1 MVFFYQLRESNG
13 LLVYLQKK
21 SSVEQ
26 TLEQYDAIADDC
38 RSTFAVKTR
47 DYGTAWRI
55 LRPSSLTDQIMI
67 KARRIR
73 TLQEVRQAQVD
84 EPPEEAFRAII
95 NYGLM
100 ALIQLEEGANPLEE
114 IELPPEEALKRYDAQ
129 LSATR
134 DLMIRK
140 NHDYGEAWRK
150 MRVASITDMILM
162 KLLRIKQ
169 IEDNQGQTE
178 ASEGLASNY
187 QDIINYA
194 FFALILLEE
203 ASATPS
209 KNN

>member
-1 MVFFYQLRESNG
+1 M
-13 LLVYLQKK
+13 
-21 SSVEQ
+21 EQ
-26 TLEQYDAIADDC
+26 TLEQYNAIADAC

-73 TLQEVRQAQVD
+73 TLQEVHEAQVD
-84 EPPEEAFRAII
+84 EPPEDAFRAII

-100 ALIQLEEGANPLEE
+100 ALIQLEEVSITLDDV
-114 IELPPEEALKRYDAQ
+114 ELTPEEALQRYDTQ
-129 LSATR
+129 LTATR

-140 NHDYGEAWRK
+140 NHDYGEAWRN

-203 ASATPS
+203 DSTTPS

>member
-1 MVFFYQLRESNG
+1 M
-13 LLVYLQKK
+13 
-21 SSVEQ
+21 EQ
-26 TLEQYDAIADDC
+26 TLEQYDAIADTC
-38 RSTFAVKTR
+38 RSIFAVKTQ

-55 LRPSSLTDQIMI
+55 LRPPSLTDQIMI

-73 TLQEVRQAQVD
+73 TLQEVRKAQVD
-84 EPPEEAFRAII
+84 ESAEDAFRAII

-100 ALIQLEEGANPLEE
+100 ALIQLEERSNTMEK
-114 IELPPEEALKRYDAQ
+114 IELSSGEVLKRYDAQ
-129 LSATR
+129 LAATR
-134 DLMIRK
+134 ELMIRK
-140 NHDYGEAWRK
+140 NHDYGEAWRN

-203 ASATPS
+203 DSTTPS